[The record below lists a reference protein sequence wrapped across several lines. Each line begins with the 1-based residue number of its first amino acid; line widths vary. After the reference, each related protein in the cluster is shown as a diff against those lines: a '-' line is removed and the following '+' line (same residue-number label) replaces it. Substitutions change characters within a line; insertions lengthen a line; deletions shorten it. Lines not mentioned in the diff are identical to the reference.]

1 MSNLF
6 LWLLIIYIA
15 FVVLWRLFLSIM
27 LIVEE
32 GWAGAVFAFFINLW
46 DLTKFAFG
54 ILILILIVR
63 KC

>member
-1 MSNLF
+1 
-6 LWLLIIYIA
+6 
-15 FVVLWRLFLSIM
+15 M

-63 KC
+63 GC